1 MAVETTVFIFTLRE
15 LATSNIIMLELYR
28 QKELYFLASLRIE
41 ATLQKYF
48 S

>member
-1 MAVETTVFIFTLRE
+1 
-15 LATSNIIMLELYR
+15 MLELYR
-28 QKELYFLASLRIE
+28 QKELYFLASWRIE